1 MQYNIKI
8 LFVNFVLYEIR
19 QLSSYIQIQLH
30 IRTVICRSE
39 MYNGPEHLEI
49 WWIKIYCEGIRIFII
64 LCIVDGET
72 GMANVR
78 MASIVNV
85 RVI

>member
-1 MQYNIKI
+1 MAIFF
-8 LFVNFVLYEIR
+8 LFQCNSTSKLKTFTT
-19 QLSSYIQIQLH
+19 QYIQIQLH
-30 IRTVICRSE
+30 LRTVICRSE

-49 WWIKIYCEGIRIFII
+49 WWIIIYCEGIRILIL

-72 GMANVR
+72 GMANIR
-78 MASIVNV
+78 MTSIVYL